1 MECKFIV
8 GISKH
13 FLVGLDVPF
22 TETSNSDFGYYILTI
37 RSDILFCE
45 LTVKAI
51 SINKL
56 LTKWKVLIFYQGF
69 SFTELSFL

>member
-8 GISKH
+8 GISNH
-13 FLVGLDVPF
+13 FLVGLAVPF
-22 TETSNSDFGYYILTI
+22 AETSNNDFGYYILIT

-56 LTKWKVLIFYQGF
+56 LKKWKVLIFYQGF

>member
-22 TETSNSDFGYYILTI
+22 TETSNSDFGYHILTI

-56 LTKWKVLIFYQGF
+56 LTK
-69 SFTELSFL
+69 

>member
-8 GISKH
+8 GISNY
-13 FLVGLDVPF
+13 FLVGLAVPF
-22 TETSNSDFGYYILTI
+22 TETSNNDFGYYILII

-56 LTKWKVLIFYQGF
+56 LKK
-69 SFTELSFL
+69 